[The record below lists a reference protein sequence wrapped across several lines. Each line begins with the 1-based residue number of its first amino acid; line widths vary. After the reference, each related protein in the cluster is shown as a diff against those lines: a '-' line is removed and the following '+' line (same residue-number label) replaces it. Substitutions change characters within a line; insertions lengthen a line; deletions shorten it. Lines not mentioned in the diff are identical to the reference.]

1 MKPPQRPAGLKVW
14 TPLLFSLVMIVGM
27 VLGFRLHDTLRGKRN
42 ISTVISRTDRL
53 DEIIDLIDAKYVD
66 SVQTDMLYEDAVR
79 GILTHLD
86 PHTVYIPAS
95 EVARSNENLEGSFF
109 GIGVEYRIV
118 NDTIQVTGLVDGGP
132 AEKAGVILA
141 DKIIR
146 VNDSLVAGN
155 GITAERITRLLRGA
169 RHTTVRVVLQD
180 AVKHTPRN
188 VLIERDAI
196 PLYSIDAS
204 LMLDEQTGYVKIARF
219 AATTADEFDEALT
232 KLSKQGMKRLVID
245 VRDNP
250 GGYLDAVV
258 DVLDQLIADNKLL
271 VYMKGLHSDKEE
283 FKARNEGLFEQ
294 GPLAI
299 LIDEGS
305 ASAAEILAG
314 AVQDWDRG
322 IIIGRRSFGKGLV
335 QEQYDL
341 SDGSALRL
349 TVARYYTPSGRSIQR
364 SFAAGKEAYV
374 RDFQHRFE
382 TGELTGADSLGAA
395 VEDTATFYT
404 SRHRVVHGG
413 GGIKPDYYVPYD
425 SVLFSTPVLSLVYSE
440 TMDRLL
446 WEYYVLNRGELAAY
460 RNITAFKNR
469 FHEEEA
475 LLEHLLNLMGTK
487 ERTRAQELLKNEQ
500 IKQYVLLQIRAGLA
514 RILFKS
520 NGYYT
525 IQVTGDN
532 AVQAA
537 LRLFNTGQYL
547 KIIGR

>member
-1 MKPPQRPAGLKVW
+1 
-14 TPLLFSLVMIVGM
+14 MIAGM
-27 VLGFRLHDTLRGKRN
+27 VLGYRLHDTLRGKRN
-42 ISTVISRTDRL
+42 ISTVISRSDRL

-66 SVQTDMLYEDAVR
+66 SVKTDMLYEDAVR

-95 EVARSNENLEGSFF
+95 EVAQTNESLEGSFY

-118 NDTIQVTGLVDGGP
+118 KDTIQVTGLVDGGP
-132 AEKAGVILA
+132 AEKSGVILA

-155 GITAERITRLLRGA
+155 GITSERISRLLRGA
-169 RHTTVRVVLQD
+169 RHTTVRVVVQD
-180 AVKHTPRN
+180 AVKNTPRN
-188 VLIERDAI
+188 VLIERDEI

-204 LMLDEQTGYVKIARF
+204 LMLDKETGYIKIARF
-219 AATTADEFDEALT
+219 AATTAEEFEVAL
-232 KLSKQGMKRLVID
+232 KRLKKEGMKRLVID
-245 VRDNP
+245 LRDNP
-250 GGYLDAVV
+250 GGYLDAAV
-258 DVLDQLIADNKLL
+258 DVLDQLIEDNKLL
-271 VYMKGLHSDKEE
+271 VYMKGLHADKEE
-283 FKARNEGLFEQ
+283 FKARSEGLFEK

-305 ASAAEILAG
+305 ASAAEIVAG

-382 TGELTGADSLGAA
+382 TGELTGADSL
-395 VEDTATFYT
+395 VTEDTARYFT
-404 SRHRVVHGG
+404 SRQRVVHGG

-425 SVLFSTPVLSLVYSE
+425 SLLFSTPVLSIVYSE
-440 TMDRLL
+440 TMERLL
-446 WEYYVLNRGELAAY
+446 WEYYVLNRSELAAY
-460 RNITAFKNR
+460 RNIAAFKAN
-469 FHEEEA
+469 FPED
-475 LLEHLLNLMGTK
+475 EHLLQHLLHLMDPK
-487 ERTRAQELLKNEQ
+487 ERKRAELLLKNE
-500 IKQYVLLQIRAGLA
+500 KVRRYVLLQIRAGLA

-520 NGYYT
+520 NGYYSVE
-525 IQVTGDN
+525 VTGDN
-532 AVQAA
+532 SVQAA
-537 LRLFNTGQYL
+537 LQLFNSGQYL